1 MNPAAATTSHEPARP
16 YAVTLAAAAARG
28 SALAA
33 LPCRLHDGRTV
44 LLRPARPDDARL
56 LTAWFAHLS
65 PESRRLR
72 FHADVVG
79 YLTAEQVRALTQVD
93 HRDHAAWV
101 ATTSTAPESVVGLAT
116 YDRLPS
122 PPHTAEA
129 AIAVLDAWQGLGV
142 GTALLDVLAIVAG
155 HHDIRV
161 LRNYVLRRNRAML
174 RLLDELG
181 AERQHLDRHVD
192 LVELEVSEA
201 ALAGLPDTSAARALR
216 RLMSASAETVSS
228 GRPVVGRERA
238 PLDDWM
244 DRRLDGGDSPGTRL
258 PTGP

>member
-1 MNPAAATTSHEPARP
+1 MVAHTSRDAPRP
-16 YAVTLAAAAARG
+16 YAVSLAAAAAEG

-44 LLRPARPDDARL
+44 LLRPVRPDDARAL
-56 LTAWFAHLS
+56 AAWFAGLS

-72 FHADVVG
+72 FHADLVG
-79 YLTAEQVRALTQVD
+79 ELTAEQVRAITQVD
-93 HRDHAAWV
+93 QRHHAAWV
-101 ATTSTAPESVVGLAT
+101 ATTGTPPEPIVGLAT
-116 YDRLPS
+116 YDLLPS

-155 HHDIRV
+155 HNDICV

-174 RLLDELG
+174 RLLGELG
-181 AERQHLDRHVD
+181 AERRPLDRHVD

-201 ALAGLPDTSAARALR
+201 ALAGLPDSPAARALH
-216 RLMSASAETVSS
+216 RLASVPAVAGAS

-244 DRRLDGGDSPGTRL
+244 DRQDGSGGAICSHS
-258 PTGP
+258 